1 MHLEGEA
8 LAPHRVECVA
18 VDGLSAEVASVSR
31 QAKYLHLYARAA
43 VAVPWTH
50 VLPGHHL
57 INEEGQQ
64 KINKNP
70 KYCYRTLLW
79 MTR

>member
-43 VAVPWTH
+43 VAVP
-50 VLPGHHL
+50 
-57 INEEGQQ
+57 
-64 KINKNP
+64 
-70 KYCYRTLLW
+70 
-79 MTR
+79 